1 MVSVENPAST
11 TGRAPGSAAT
21 PEPAAQALPPRPVAP
36 PTPDINDCCGNGCEP
51 CIFDLH
57 AEAMERYRAELK
69 AWLALA
75 GQTADLGAGA
85 GGPSF

>member
-1 MVSVENPAST
+1 MVSEENPASKA
-11 TGRAPGSAAT
+11 GRNPEPVNA
-21 PEPAAQALPPRPVAP
+21 PEPAAAALPPRPVAP

-75 GQTADLGAGA
+75 GQTADTSA
-85 GGPSF
+85 GGPVF